1 MERPN
6 AWKDYTPEQVEELF
20 AFSEGYKNFI
30 SLNKTERECCAAAI
44 QMAKEAGYVSLGS
57 CVAEG
62 RRLKPGDK
70 IYSEKGGKTLMLL
83 QVGTDP
89 FEQGVNILGAHI
101 DSPRLDIKQN
111 PLEEKSGLAYLD
123 THYYGGIKKY
133 QWLAMP
139 LAIHGVVV
147 KKDGTVVSVVIG
159 EEDDEP
165 VFCVSDLLPHL
176 GREQMGKKASEVID
190 AELLDILCGSRPL
203 VVEGDDEDGKNA
215 EKDPVAAGVVAMLG
229 ELYGIE
235 EEDLLSAELEVVPAG
250 AARDLGFDRSMI
262 LGYGHDDRSCAYPS
276 LIAQLDCETPKRTAV
291 TLLVDKEE
299 IGSVGATGMRSLWFE
314 DVMAEVLE
322 LAGEGGTLPL
332 RRCLERS
339 CVLSSDVSAGF
350 DPAFASVF
358 EPKNSAYLG
367 RGLSFNKYTG
377 SGGKGGSNDANA
389 EYVATI
395 RRVMDEAG
403 VHFQTSELGKVDAG
417 GGGTIAYIMANYG
430 MNVIDC
436 GVPVLSMHAPWEVAS
451 KADVWEA
458 YRGYCAFLK
467 LETRF

>member
-6 AWKDYTPEQVEELF
+6 AWKDYTPEQVDELF

-30 SLNKTERECCAAAI
+30 SDNKTERECCAAAI
-44 QMAKEAGYVSLGS
+44 EMAKEAGYVSLGS
-57 CVAEG
+57 CVKEG

-83 QVGTDP
+83 QVGTEP
-89 FEQGVNILGAHI
+89 FQNGVNILGAHI

-133 QWLAMP
+133 QWLTMP
-139 LAIHGVVV
+139 LAMHGVIV
-147 KKDGTVVSVVIG
+147 KKDGTVVNVVIG
-159 EEDDEP
+159 EDELDP

-176 GREQMGKKASEVID
+176 GREQMGKKASEVIEG
-190 AELLDILCGSRPL
+190 ELLDILVGSRPL
-203 VVEGDDEDGKNA
+203 VVEGEEDK
-215 EKDPVAAGVVAMLG
+215 KDPVVAGVVAFLERELG
-229 ELYGIE
+229 VE
-235 EEDLLSAELEVVPAG
+235 EEDLLSAELEIVPAG
-250 AARDLGFDRSMI
+250 PARDLGFDRSMI

-276 LIAQLDCETPKRTAV
+276 LIAQLDCVAPARTAV

-299 IGSVGATGMRSLWFE
+299 IGSVGATGMRSRWFE

-332 RRCLERS
+332 RRCFERS
-339 CVLSSDVSAGF
+339 CVLSSDVSAAF
-350 DPAFASVF
+350 DPAFASVY
-358 EPKNSAYLG
+358 ETKNSAFLG
-367 RGLSFNKYTG
+367 RGLSFNKFTG

-389 EYVATI
+389 EYVAVI
-395 RRVMDEAG
+395 RRIMDDAG

-417 GGGTIAYIMANYG
+417 GGGTIAYIMANLG

-451 KADVWEA
+451 KADLWEA

-467 LETRF
+467 YEK